1 MLIRIP
7 PLKLIVLVAIITS
20 FIILK
25 HNILLNLI
33 WVIFMKNMQFDTN
46 FLNNANCFL
55 NEFLGRRISE
65 PWKRPK
71 LNEVKTEVALIE
83 TASHSQP
90 TAHIFLIF
98 PIAWWRRR
106 LSTGFFSLF
115 CAANAAA
122 DFHFLTTIKSAH
134 KSKPQQQRRNG
145 ATNVNTAT
153 TNKLLRTEM
162 GGRKM
167 GKSGG
172 ESRGKVQLENTK
184 KSFPVKQL
192 VATTGTPPS
201 RRLLNA
207 TLKQ

>member
-25 HNILLNLI
+25 HIILLKLI
-33 WVIFMKNMQFDTN
+33 WIFFLKNKQFHTN

-55 NEFLGRRISE
+55 NEFLGRRTSE
-65 PWKRPK
+65 PCKRPK

-83 TASHSQP
+83 TAFHSPP

-184 KSFPVKQL
+184 KSFPVEQL
-192 VATTGTPPS
+192 VATTGTPPA